1 MSVKNITVD
10 HDNEGRRVDNFLFSN
25 FKNIPKSKI
34 YKVIRKGEV
43 RVNSKRVK
51 PDTKLSKNDLIR
63 IPPNLINQE
72 KTLDINISKYA
83 FLKDRVIYDDE
94 DFLIFNKPSN
104 YAVHSGTKNDHGLI
118 DILRAVLKDNSLN
131 LCHRLD
137 KETSGCIV
145 LSKNKLFLKHFNG
158 LLRTKK
164 ITKTY
169 LAIICGKLKKSITV
183 TDKLIARRRNNIKTS
198 LVDDSGKEA
207 LSIFN
212 PIKIYKNYT
221 LVEIEILTGK
231 LHQIRAHA
239 ESIKHPVLGDFKYGN
254 INLFKEFYRLHPT
267 FKRLALHSQ
276 SIAFLNIDDQQ
287 HLFVA
292 DLSDDFQRVTKI
304 FS

>member
-10 HDNEGRRVDNFLFSN
+10 HDNEGRRGDNFLFSN

-72 KTLDINISKYA
+72 KTLDININKYA

-137 KETSGCIV
+137 KGTSGCLVIA
-145 LSKNKLFLKHFNG
+145 KNQKFLGSFNNQ
-158 LLRTKK
+158 LKQRKVKK
-164 ITKTY
+164 IYHAIVKDFISEEMVIEDNIDTK
-169 LAIICGKLKKSITV
+169 IKGSFNKVSIN
-183 TDKLIARRRNNIKTS
+183 KN
-198 LVDDSGKEA
+198 GKEA
-207 LSIFN
+207 KSILK
-212 PIKIYKNYT
+212 PLKKLDCSSLI
-221 LVEIEILTGK
+221 EIEILTGRT
-231 LHQIRAHA
+231 HQIRAQCEKINKNIA
-239 ESIKHPVLGDFKYGN
+239 NDKKYGCKDFN
-254 INLFKEFYRLHPT
+254 TRLKHSGI
-267 FKRLALHSQ
+267 KRLGLHS
-276 SIAFLNIDDQQ
+276 SEISFLDLENKINT
-287 HLFVA
+287 FVA
-292 DLSDDFQRVTKI
+292 DYDDQFEKMLSYLNT
-304 FS
+304 

>member
-10 HDNEGRRVDNFLFSN
+10 HDNEGRRIDNFLFSN

-72 KTLDINISKYA
+72 KNIDININKYA
-83 FLKDRVIYDDE
+83 FLKDRVMYDDE

-137 KETSGCIV
+137 KGTSGCLVIA
-145 LSKNKLFLKHFNG
+145 KNQKFLGSFNNQ
-158 LLRTKK
+158 LKQRKVKK
-164 ITKTY
+164 IYHAIVKDFISEEMVIEDSIDTNTK
-169 LAIICGKLKKSITV
+169 GSFNKVSIN
-183 TDKLIARRRNNIKTS
+183 KN
-198 LVDDSGKEA
+198 GKEA
-207 LSIFN
+207 KSILK
-212 PIKIYKNYT
+212 PLKKLDCSSLI
-221 LVEIEILTGK
+221 EIEILTGRT
-231 LHQIRAHA
+231 HQIRAQCEKINKNIA
-239 ESIKHPVLGDFKYGN
+239 NDKKYGCKDFN
-254 INLFKEFYRLHPT
+254 TRLKDSGI
-267 FKRLALHSQ
+267 KRLGLHS
-276 SIAFLNIDDQQ
+276 SEISFLDLENKINT
-287 HLFVA
+287 FVA
-292 DLSDDFQRVTKI
+292 DYDDQFEKMLSYLNT
-304 FS
+304 